1 MRRAEAASGFS
12 GILRLLREHAFLR
25 YSDAGRKE
33 YDQRLASASQLFTN
47 LVSIATG
54 LTLQVPVGYLDLD
67 RISDGSY
74 ASLVRTVRRVVV
86 KLRRKPAGCSAD
98 ESRRLETQC
107 RIWERASMLLSSLPE

>member
-47 LVSIATG
+47 LVSTATG
-54 LTLQVPVGYLDLD
+54 LSLQMPGGYLDLE
-67 RISDGSY
+67 RVSDGSFT
-74 ASLVRTVRRVVV
+74 SLVRTVRRVVV
-86 KLRRKPAGCSAD
+86 KLRRIPAGCSS
-98 ESRRLETQC
+98 EEFRRLETQ
-107 RIWERASMLLSSLPE
+107 RRTWEKASMLLSSLPE